1 MLSQEEANSLIEYL
15 KEIKD
20 LSGTFPFPRPGE
32 HKKIDLISSDGKY
45 SFIVD
50 VNRKGYINFL
60 KKCTYQGRYQ
70 KDVTLLRL
78 DIDGPENTNPD
89 GCILPRTQLH
99 IYREGFGDRFA
110 IAVPPEIKNT
120 DDLIET
126 LIEFLE
132 YFSVS
137 NTNKL
142 EIETVI

>member
-1 MLSQEEANSLIEYL
+1 M
-15 KEIKD
+15 
-20 LSGTFPFPRPGE
+20 
-32 HKKIDLISSDGKY
+32 ISSDGKY

-78 DIDGPENTNPD
+78 DIDGPEHTNPD
-89 GCILPRTQLH
+89 GSILPRTHLH